1 MATEFVIVTPRQ
13 TILQRCNCLL
23 FLTAL
28 TKKTLGKLPKTKTQ
42 VPKYM
47 SPPQLQHEVAVK
59 KL

>member
-1 MATEFVIVTPRQ
+1 MEFVIVTHKQ

-28 TKKTLGKLPKTKTQ
+28 TNKTLGRLPKTKAQ
-42 VPKYM
+42 VSKYM
-47 SPPQLQHEVAVK
+47 SPSQLQHEVAVK